1 MSYNVEGKKCVA
13 CKAHLFSED
22 AVVVCPVCGAPHH
35 RSCYDKI
42 GHCALEELHGTENQY
57 DIATQKVNENE
68 LSVTENEPQE
78 QNKETISDYEVKCHL
93 CGEVYDKENS
103 SCPKCGAPN
112 LENVGGNRVVI
123 DFLGGV
129 SGKTDLGDG
138 VTADEAKRFVFAN
151 THKYIPKFARMKNG
165 QKASFNI
172 FAFFFPTAW
181 ALSRKMYSI
190 GALIGAI
197 EVALSTV
204 SLSLMSAVEGLLS
217 GARGFNNSEYY
228 SEVMKFAAT
237 QNGKIF
243 MIVGFA
249 SLIFKILMGIFGDLI
264 YRNHVI
270 EGVKNI
276 KKDQDNADENY
287 RKKGGVSLIF
297 GLLGLIITMNLPDI
311 ILGFIM

>member
-13 CKAHLFSED
+13 CKAYLFSED
-22 AVVVCPVCGAPHH
+22 DVVVCPVCGAPHH

-42 GHCALEELHGTENQY
+42 GHCALEELHGTDKQY
-57 DIATQKVNENE
+57 DDALETKTEELTAVKNEMPKSEFGGIA
-68 LSVTENEPQE
+68 
-78 QNKETISDYEVKCHL
+78 SDEVKCHL
-93 CGEVYDKENS
+93 CGEVYDKENT

-204 SLSLMSAVEGLLS
+204 SLSLMSSVEGLLS

-237 QNGKIF
+237 KNGKIF